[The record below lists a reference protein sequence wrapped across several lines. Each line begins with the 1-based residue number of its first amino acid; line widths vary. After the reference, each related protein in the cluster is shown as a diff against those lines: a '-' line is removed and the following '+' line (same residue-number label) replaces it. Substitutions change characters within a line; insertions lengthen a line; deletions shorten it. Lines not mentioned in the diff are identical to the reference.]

1 MGERRPRVRT
11 ANTSIADAVDIRAAT
26 PPPKTPDPYYQTPE
40 HREWSRAVLAAAH
53 GVCAECGREGARL
66 YADHIVEVRDIEL
79 GLAPRSLLTAPRN
92 GTALCGACHGR
103 KTARERERRLGR

>member
-1 MGERRPRVRT
+1 MGKAPPRVRT
-11 ANTSIADAVDIRAAT
+11 ANTSIADAVDTRTAA
-26 PPPKTPDPYYQTPE
+26 PPPNAADPYYQTPE
-40 HREWSRAVLAAAH
+40 HRGWSRAVLAGSH
-53 GVCAECGREGARL
+53 GICAECGREGARL

-79 GLAPRSLLTAPRN
+79 GLAPRSLLTDPRN